1 MRKYLA
7 VTLSSALI
15 ACSIFLPKSVEAAE
29 NSEYNEKISEISVVN
44 EVEYIQELQSLT
56 DNELIEKGASKDEI
70 KQLREF
76 DIESLLGSKV
86 EALQS
91 KSEKELLSQ
100 GYSLKQIDSIQ
111 NYSGTNAQT
120 RSLLANL
127 TGTLLISNTSATSSL
142 SYIKGNYSF
151 NWSKAPLVLI
161 KDFIGITWSE
171 GFYLNTTSGY
181 TKMNYHYYNIGS
193 DKFNKTNSATI
204 KHVLNKG
211 LTTEFGMG
219 YRDQEEVGIYTKK
232 GNLYFHLE
240 KKSKVAEMA
249 VQSKYGHTTIAV
261 GSPSVSIP
269 AGLSIT
275 FSYQVKEEDSDY
287 RYVDFSR

>member
-15 ACSIFLPKSVEAAE
+15 ACSIFLPKGVEAAE

-86 EALQS
+86 KALQS

-111 NYSGTNAQT
+111 NYSGTNAC
-120 RSLLANL
+120 
-127 TGTLLISNTSATSSL
+127 I
-142 SYIKGNYSF
+142 
-151 NWSKAPLVLI
+151 
-161 KDFIGITWSE
+161 
-171 GFYLNTTSGY
+171 
-181 TKMNYHYYNIGS
+181 
-193 DKFNKTNSATI
+193 
-204 KHVLNKG
+204 
-211 LTTEFGMG
+211 
-219 YRDQEEVGIYTKK
+219 
-232 GNLYFHLE
+232 
-240 KKSKVAEMA
+240 
-249 VQSKYGHTTIAV
+249 
-261 GSPSVSIP
+261 
-269 AGLSIT
+269 
-275 FSYQVKEEDSDY
+275 
-287 RYVDFSR
+287 